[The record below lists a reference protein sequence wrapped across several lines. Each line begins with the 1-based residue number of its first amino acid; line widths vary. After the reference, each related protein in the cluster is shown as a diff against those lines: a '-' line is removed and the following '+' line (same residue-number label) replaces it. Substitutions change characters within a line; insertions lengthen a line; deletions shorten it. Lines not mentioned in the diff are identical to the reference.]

1 MKKLIITLFI
11 ILGTAFVLFGQCNLP
26 RVGVGSGISLLD
38 TIALPSFV
46 TPCPTC
52 QTGGK
57 YAWELDSAFRGMI
70 LLNSDLQS
78 DVTIR
83 ISQDCYEV
91 VFDTCVSLPSM
102 GTVGLSF
109 RKDYISF
116 GYCQVH
122 VFGLQGQV
130 VSIDVQGA
138 PLIGN
143 PTFDVIM
150 DMDTCGML
158 LNTEPARETTQ
169 VIYKRLDDGKI
180 YELPLRAGIY
190 VAETLFPAGRKKLIL
205 VE

>member
-1 MKKLIITLFI
+1 
-11 ILGTAFVLFGQCNLP
+11 
-26 RVGVGSGISLLD
+26 
-38 TIALPSFV
+38 
-46 TPCPTC
+46 
-52 QTGGK
+52 
-57 YAWELDSAFRGMI
+57 
-70 LLNSDLQS
+70 
-78 DVTIR
+78 
-83 ISQDCYEV
+83 
-91 VFDTCVSLPSM
+91 M

-190 VAETLFPAGRKKLIL
+190 VAETFFPARRKLIL